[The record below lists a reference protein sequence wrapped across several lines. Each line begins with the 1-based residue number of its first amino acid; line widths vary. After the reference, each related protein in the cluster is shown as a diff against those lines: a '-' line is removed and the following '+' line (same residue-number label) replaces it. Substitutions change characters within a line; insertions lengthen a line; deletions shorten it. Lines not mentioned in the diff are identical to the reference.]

1 MALPFLGTDTQRQA
15 TDIRETTAQ
24 AESRVQ
30 NEEVLSRIGETIS
43 GLTPVIT
50 GTVAGVFS
58 NVPFVGLAT
67 AFVSDKVKEARREKA
82 ERRKQK
88 RLENRQRREAADIL
102 VAQGEVANK
111 REALAMIDEGIL
123 RNAQKAERQR
133 QENLL
138 SSFDIGETQNDTEQ
152 QREENTQTERDNL
165 ETRVENAEIEKETL
179 QGMGAGLALESTVAN
194 IDNNISAIG
203 DLILDR
209 FADQEKN
216 EEEQRLLQ
224 RQQLIQQRELRLE
237 EEREPERDD
246 GEPLR
251 VRQGEDGGSITGSLL
266 RNPIV
271 GIILAVGA
279 VVGAIALFKD
289 DLIDAVIG
297 LPSTIANSLFE
308 KIFGTSGADRESV
321 RANTLES
328 DVKTLQGRKT
338 EAQEELAELQNN
350 IQRLEEEKPT
360 KEEIENARA
369 VIEKEKD
376 DIFKS
381 SEFREARSVLGRA
394 SSPALERQKEIAN
407 QVQERIQRID
417 KQIQEK
423 QTTIQELRGDPLS
436 DASEV
441 VPSDPKLGENIANV
455 SFGQKGGGGAP
466 IAVDASNKSS
476 STTSVINQETQV
488 QVASLGTISDANG
501 KFHGRMMP
509 V

>member
-1 MALPFLGTDTQRQA
+1 
-15 TDIRETTAQ
+15 
-24 AESRVQ
+24 
-30 NEEVLSRIGETIS
+30 
-43 GLTPVIT
+43 
-50 GTVAGVFS
+50 
-58 NVPFVGLAT
+58 
-67 AFVSDKVKEARREKA
+67 
-82 ERRKQK
+82 
-88 RLENRQRREAADIL
+88 
-102 VAQGEVANK
+102 
-111 REALAMIDEGIL
+111 
-123 RNAQKAERQR
+123 

-321 RANTLES
+321 RANTL
-328 DVKTLQGRKT
+328 
-338 EAQEELAELQNN
+338 
-350 IQRLEEEKPT
+350 
-360 KEEIENARA
+360 
-369 VIEKEKD
+369 
-376 DIFKS
+376 
-381 SEFREARSVLGRA
+381 
-394 SSPALERQKEIAN
+394 
-407 QVQERIQRID
+407 
-417 KQIQEK
+417 
-423 QTTIQELRGDPLS
+423 
-436 DASEV
+436 
-441 VPSDPKLGENIANV
+441 
-455 SFGQKGGGGAP
+455 
-466 IAVDASNKSS
+466 
-476 STTSVINQETQV
+476 
-488 QVASLGTISDANG
+488 
-501 KFHGRMMP
+501 
-509 V
+509 